1 MKNPI
6 IVFLSIIIF
15 QFSFAN
21 DGDKFPTIKGETL
34 KNKMIELPKA
44 AKGKYCLIGIA
55 SSQKAEAD
63 LQSWMQPVYDLFIN
77 QNTFIPID
85 YNMEIF
91 FVPMFTGA
99 NQATYNKV
107 MKKTKSEIDPELAP
121 YVLFYKGSL
130 DPYKT
135 HLKDKSKPYF
145 FVLDENGEVVYST
158 SGKSE
163 FKKLEDT
170 KVLFLNVVFCQF

>member
-1 MKNPI
+1 MKNLI

-44 AKGKYCLIGIA
+44 AKGKYCLIGMA

-77 QNTFIPID
+77 QNTYIPID

-130 DPYKT
+130 APYKA
-135 HLKDKSKPYF
+135 HLKDKNIPYF
-145 FVLDENGEVVYST
+145 FVLDENGKVVYST
-158 SGKSE
+158 SGKYTA
-163 FKKLEDT
+163 KKLDKIEGL
-170 KVLFLNVVFCQF
+170 VLE